1 MLFDLSGKRKS
12 VVRVVYAILALLMG
26 GSLVLFGIGS
36 DAPGGIL
43 DAFGL
48 GSGNGS
54 SSSPRYEQQ
63 IEDAEEAL
71 DADPQDEEAL
81 LDLARYHY
89 LSATES
95 GVETDP
101 TTGQTSIAEESRS
114 ELEASVAAWED
125 YLETKPQAPD
135 SSVAANVAQA
145 YVLLLDADGA
155 ARAQEIVAEDQ
166 DSSAAYAQ
174 LAQYLYA
181 DGKLEEGDA
190 AGEKAVQA
198 AASADREAV
207 RKNMERL
214 GEAAR
219 KFQEQ
224 IEKQQKQAGGGE
236 SGEIEDPFGS
246 LGGGQTLPPPGAP

>member
-43 DAFGL
+43 DAFGI
-48 GSGNGS
+48 GGGNGS
-54 SSSPRYEQQ
+54 SSSPQYEQQ
-63 IEDAEEAL
+63 IEDAEEAI
-71 DADPQDEEAL
+71 DANPQDEEAL

-101 TTGQTSIAEESRS
+101 TTGQTSITEDSRA
-114 ELEASVAAWED
+114 ELEESVAAWED
-125 YLETKPQAPD
+125 YLATKPQEPD
-135 SSVAANVAQA
+135 SGVAANVAQS

-166 DSSAAYAQ
+166 DSTAAYAQ

-181 DGKLEEGDA
+181 DGKLKEGDA

-198 AASADREAV
+198 AAAADREAV

-224 IEKQQKQAGGGE
+224 IEKQQKKGGGDSSE
-236 SGEIEDPFGS
+236 LTDPFGS